1 MFKGTFSSEMAVINV
16 LTKKSV
22 KRCGGESAKGPIPNI
37 VKQKR
42 IEDILKKMPVAVFDH
57 NKNTWVII
65 SSDTQR
71 RKDK

>member
-22 KRCGGESAKGPIPNI
+22 KRCGVESAKGPIPNI

-57 NKNTWVII
+57 KKNTWVII